1 MSNPVHKIEHSSNY
15 GRYEYLLQTPHLQ
28 EFLTELEARYS
39 DEDYQIWTRQGVQAQ
54 RPGVHISRVE
64 FNRPAILNKNA
75 YLSVTQLKYLSN
87 LSNRELMAKHG
98 HQLVHHHFR
107 VIEDYRRVHIPQPL
121 AEKSEPV
128 APALA
133 KNEPPVTK
141 PISEKVPLAETKPV
155 QKPKLV
161 PSPSVR
167 TQPPT
172 IKATP
177 KAAPIPKTKQESKRF
192 FWQKTQHPK
201 EAVDKHQT
209 DLPELESE
217 NDRKPKASF
226 SQTVRHQKA
235 NVLTIKEK
243 AYLHR
248 KKILVAIGLNALVF
262 AGINFE
268 LNDDEPVA
276 VVAAETMNWTP
287 VKPLE
292 ETVTESSNLI
302 VPHDFL
308 GVPPT
313 NPLAYYLQLPAVPS
327 ESDLQLFDD
336 TNDPSAEEGLA
347 MLVSEPDVAPSNN
360 TDDEIQNELYE
371 DDQYIAGPLYSSE
384 IVGLLEEQSMED
396 QVAISVIDEADV
408 LTQAD
413 TLIQLPPEVVIDEA
427 DVLTQA
433 DTLIQLPP
441 EVVTVEDPQLPEVK
455 PNLPIILVNQLTV
468 AQQLEIQAAV
478 EEVKPV
484 VVPTSTVPKPEA
496 TSAGLTATLTEEQ
509 KDWLITANIS
519 ESDWPYVDYIM
530 TKESNW
536 SPFLRNLQGGS
547 AYGLCQRLMSVHP
560 LKEGETYMED
570 PVAQLIWCDNYAHS
584 RYGSWKKSYEAWKKK
599 HWW

>member
-1 MSNPVHKIEHSSNY
+1 MSNPVHKIERPSNY

-107 VIEDYRRVHIPQPL
+107 VIEDYRRMHIPQPL
-121 AEKSEPV
+121 AEKPKPV
-128 APALA
+128 APVLA
-133 KNEPPVTK
+133 KNEPPITK
-141 PISEKVPLAETKPV
+141 PILEKAPLAETKPI

-161 PSPSVR
+161 PSPSVKTR
-167 TQPPT
+167 PPT

-177 KAAPIPKTKQESKRF
+177 KAASTLKIRQESKRF

-217 NDRKPKASF
+217 NDRKPKVSF

-248 KKILVAIGLNALVF
+248 KKILVAIGLNVLVF

-268 LNDDEPVA
+268 LNDDESVA

-287 VKPLE
+287 VKPLA
-292 ETVTESSNLI
+292 ETVTKSSNLI

-308 GVPPT
+308 GIPPT
-313 NPLAYYLQLPAVPS
+313 NPLAYYLQLPAVSS

-336 TNDPSAEEGLA
+336 TNDPSVEEGLA
-347 MLVSEPDVAPSNN
+347 MLVSEPDVALSNN

-371 DDQYIAGPLYSSE
+371 DDQYIAAPLYSSE
-384 IVGLLEEQSMED
+384 IVDLLEEQSMED
-396 QVAISVIDEADV
+396 QVAISVIDEEDV
-408 LTQAD
+408 LA
-413 TLIQLPPEVVIDEA
+413 
-427 DVLTQA
+427 QA

-441 EVVTVEDPQLPEVK
+441 EVVTVEDPQPPEVE
-455 PNLPIILVNQLTV
+455 PNLPITLVNQLTV
-468 AQQLEIQAAV
+468 AQQLETQAAV

-484 VVPTSTVPKPEA
+484 VVSTSTVPKPEA

-509 KDWLITANIS
+509 KDWLIAANIS

-536 SPFLRNLQGGS
+536 SPFLRNQQGGS

-560 LKEGETYMED
+560 LKEGETYMEA